1 MVRTSHQRCTR
12 EPTGRHIDDAAA
24 VFHLL
29 SAPIRLRLLW
39 WLLHHPERDVTA
51 LAAAVGAKVPAVSQ
65 HLAKLR
71 LAGLVSA
78 RTQGAQHIYTVD
90 DPHVAVLIEQVLD
103 HITDITD
110 TRPRQARR
118 AAPPT

>member
-1 MVRTSHQRCTR
+1 M
-12 EPTGRHIDDAAA
+12 
-24 VFHLL
+24 FHLL
-29 SAPIRLRLLW
+29 SAPVRLRLLW

-71 LAGLVSA
+71 LAGLVCA
-78 RTQGAQHIYTVD
+78 RTQGTQHIYSVQ

-103 HITDITD
+103 HLADSD
-110 TRPRQARR
+110 DRAGPAGRR
-118 AAPPT
+118 SDPPI